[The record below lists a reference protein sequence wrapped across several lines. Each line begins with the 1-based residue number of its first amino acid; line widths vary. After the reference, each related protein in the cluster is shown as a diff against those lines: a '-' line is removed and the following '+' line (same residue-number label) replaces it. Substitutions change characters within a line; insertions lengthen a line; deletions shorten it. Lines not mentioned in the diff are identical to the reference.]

1 MQEIK
6 NAIDQALK
14 EVSQRFD
21 FKGSK
26 SDVTLEEKN
35 NEIIVSSDDEYK
47 LKSLIDILQ
56 AKLVKRGI
64 SLKALTYG
72 KIESALG
79 STVRQSIMLQQGI
92 PSEKAKEIVKAI
104 KETRLKVQAQIQ
116 GDQLRGSGKNRDD
129 LQSVIKLLRDSD
141 FGIDMNAASNC
152 EGARYTPSSSMAMKN
167 LPKAAVSDF
176 FADS

>member
-1 MQEIK
+1 MASDNSFDIVSKTDMQEVK
-6 NAIDQALK
+6 NAIEQAMK
-14 EVSQRFD
+14 EVAQRFD

-26 SDVTLEEKN
+26 SDVRLEEKN

-47 LKSLIDILQ
+47 LKSLVDILQ

-79 STVRQSIMLQQGI
+79 STVRQSIKLQQGI
-92 PSEKAKEIVKAI
+92 PSEKAKEIVKSI
-104 KETRLKVQAQIQ
+104 KETKLKVQTQIQ
-116 GDQLRGSGKNRDD
+116 GDQLRVTGKNRDD

-141 FGIDMNAASNC
+141 FGIDMQFINY
-152 EGARYTPSSSMAMKN
+152 R
-167 LPKAAVSDF
+167 
-176 FADS
+176 

>member
-1 MQEIK
+1 MASDNSFDIVSKIDMQEVK
-6 NAIDQALK
+6 NAIEQAMK
-14 EVSQRFD
+14 EVAQRFD

-26 SDVTLEEKN
+26 SDVKLEEKN
-35 NEIIVSSDDEYK
+35 NELIVSSDDEYK

-79 STVRQSIMLQQGI
+79 STVRQSIKLQQGI
-92 PSEKAKEIVKAI
+92 PSEKAKEIVKSI
-104 KETRLKVQAQIQ
+104 KETKLKVQTQIQ
-116 GDQLRGSGKNRDD
+116 GDQLRVTGKNRDD

-141 FGIDMNAASNC
+141 FGIDMQFINY
-152 EGARYTPSSSMAMKN
+152 R
-167 LPKAAVSDF
+167 
-176 FADS
+176 

>member
-1 MQEIK
+1 MASDNSFDIVSKIEMQEVK

-47 LKSLIDILQ
+47 LKSLINILQ

-116 GDQLRGSGKNRDD
+116 GDQLRVSGKNRDD
-129 LQSVIKLLRDSD
+129 LQSVIKLLRESD
-141 FGIDMNAASNC
+141 FGIDMQFVNY
-152 EGARYTPSSSMAMKN
+152 R
-167 LPKAAVSDF
+167 
-176 FADS
+176 

>member
-1 MQEIK
+1 MASDNSFDIVSKIEMQEIK

-79 STVRQSIMLQQGI
+79 STVRQSIKLQQGI

-116 GDQLRGSGKNRDD
+116 GDQLRVSGKNRDD
-129 LQSVIKLLRDSD
+129 LQSVIKLLRESD
-141 FGIDMNAASNC
+141 FGIDMQFVNY
-152 EGARYTPSSSMAMKN
+152 R
-167 LPKAAVSDF
+167 
-176 FADS
+176 

>member
-1 MQEIK
+1 MASDNSFDIVSKIEMQEIK

-92 PSEKAKEIVKAI
+92 SSEKAKEIVKAI

-116 GDQLRGSGKNRDD
+116 GDQLRVSGKNRDD

-141 FGIDMNAASNC
+141 FGIDMQFVNY
-152 EGARYTPSSSMAMKN
+152 R
-167 LPKAAVSDF
+167 
-176 FADS
+176 

>member
-1 MQEIK
+1 MASDNSFDIVSKTDMQEGK
-6 NAIDQALK
+6 NAIEQALK
-14 EVSQRFD
+14 EVAQRFD

-26 SDVTLEEKN
+26 SDVKLEEKN

-64 SLKALTYG
+64 SLKALTYE

-79 STVRQSIMLQQGI
+79 STVRQSIKLQQGI
-92 PSEKAKEIVKAI
+92 PSEKAKEIIKSI
-104 KETRLKVQAQIQ
+104 KETKLKVQSQIQ
-116 GDQLRGSGKNRDD
+116 GDQLRVSGKNRDD

-141 FGIDMNAASNC
+141 FGIDMQFINY
-152 EGARYTPSSSMAMKN
+152 R
-167 LPKAAVSDF
+167 
-176 FADS
+176 

>member
-1 MQEIK
+1 MASDNSFDIVSKIEMQEIK

-116 GDQLRGSGKNRDD
+116 GDQLRVSGKNRDD
-129 LQSVIKLLRDSD
+129 LQSVIKFLRESD
-141 FGIDMNAASNC
+141 FGIDMQFVNY
-152 EGARYTPSSSMAMKN
+152 R
-167 LPKAAVSDF
+167 
-176 FADS
+176 

>member
-1 MQEIK
+1 MASDNSFDIVSKIEMQEVK
-6 NAIDQALK
+6 NASEQAMK
-14 EVSQRFD
+14 EVAQRFD

-26 SDVTLEEKN
+26 SDVKLEEKN

-79 STVRQSIMLQQGI
+79 STVRQSIKLQQGI
-92 PSEKAKEIVKAI
+92 PSEKAKEIIKSI
-104 KETRLKVQAQIQ
+104 KETKLKVQSQIQ
-116 GDQLRGSGKNRDD
+116 GDQLRVSGKNRDD
-129 LQSVIKLLRDSD
+129 LQSVIKLLRDRD
-141 FGIDMNAASNC
+141 FGIDMQFINY
-152 EGARYTPSSSMAMKN
+152 R
-167 LPKAAVSDF
+167 
-176 FADS
+176 

>member
-1 MQEIK
+1 MGSDNSFDIVSKIEMQEIK

-92 PSEKAKEIVKAI
+92 SSEKAKEIVKAI

-116 GDQLRGSGKNRDD
+116 GDQLRVSGKNRDD

-141 FGIDMNAASNC
+141 FGIDMQFVNY
-152 EGARYTPSSSMAMKN
+152 R
-167 LPKAAVSDF
+167 
-176 FADS
+176 